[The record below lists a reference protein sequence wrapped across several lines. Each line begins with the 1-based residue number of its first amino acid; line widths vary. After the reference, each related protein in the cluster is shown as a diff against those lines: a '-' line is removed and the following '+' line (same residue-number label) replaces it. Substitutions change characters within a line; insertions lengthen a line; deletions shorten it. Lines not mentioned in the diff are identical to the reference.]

1 MVIYRV
7 IVQVE
12 VAIEEEW
19 VGWMRSEH
27 IPEVMNTGFFVDTQF
42 ARVVEPESAGSA
54 EYCIE
59 YRCRSAAGLE
69 AYRNR
74 DAARLQA
81 EHTERYR
88 GQVTATRTVLTTID
102 LPGDP

>member
-7 IVQVE
+7 TVQVE
-12 VAIEEEW
+12 TAIEEEW

-27 IPEVMNTGFFVDTQF
+27 IPEVMKTGFFVDTQF
-42 ARVVEPESAGSA
+42 ARVVEPESADSA

-59 YRCRSAAGLE
+59 YRCRSVAGLE
-69 AYRNR
+69 AYRTR

-81 EHTERYR
+81 EHTDRYR
-88 GQVTATRTVLTTID
+88 GRVTAVRQVLSTID
-102 LPGDP
+102 LPEDP